1 MPKFFV
7 EGVNLVIDE
16 TGLVVKS
23 EGEIPLFKSKKFEVA
38 LQKWLHS
45 HIKEMNKQIQQRLVE
60 IEENI
65 WKQIPF
71 ETPTAG
77 GGYYLYS
84 LVDELKLTDTYLEI
98 PLQSELYGTDH
109 DDFE

>member
-16 TGLVVKS
+16 TGLVVTS

-45 HIKEMNKQIQQRLVE
+45 HIKEMNNQIQ
-60 IEENI
+60 
-65 WKQIPF
+65 
-71 ETPTAG
+71 
-77 GGYYLYS
+77 
-84 LVDELKLTDTYLEI
+84 
-98 PLQSELYGTDH
+98 
-109 DDFE
+109 